1 MIQVENSKKIRADL
15 FWPLHQGYSE
25 FHQHVV
31 KWYLSVFREQ
41 YWTILVFIQLQK
53 DTQRV
58 CLGYASQQN
67 EKSTWFLWVIA
78 YKNTEPKG
86 CQDSSISQYLQ

>member
-41 YWTILVFIQLQK
+41 YWTILVFIQL
-53 DTQRV
+53 
-58 CLGYASQQN
+58 
-67 EKSTWFLWVIA
+67 
-78 YKNTEPKG
+78 
-86 CQDSSISQYLQ
+86 